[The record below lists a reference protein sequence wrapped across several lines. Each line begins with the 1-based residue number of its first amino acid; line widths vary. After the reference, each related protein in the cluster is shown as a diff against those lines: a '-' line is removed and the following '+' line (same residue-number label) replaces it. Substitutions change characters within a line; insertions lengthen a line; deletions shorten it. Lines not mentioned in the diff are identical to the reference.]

1 MRYIFVPN
9 CTVGMGE
16 GRGGGGGGGGGGGQ
30 IKCSRQKIIKIFLK
44 VAVAFSSFSYNN

>member
-16 GRGGGGGGGGGGGQ
+16 GRGGGGQ